1 MENRDVATTNI
12 PGVFLQTKME
22 SVVRVWL
29 DIILDDVLLNID
41 NKNYRDK
48 VVIEQGQK
56 VIYAVLKRAL

>member
-1 MENRDVATTNI
+1 MENRDVSTTNI

-29 DIILDDVLLNID
+29 DSILDDVLLNID